1 MPMIKTWPSIIWMWP
16 RVARDGYNVW
26 GNTTAFV
33 RTPTKNYTLGNL
45 NEFASDLPGGS
56 ILIDTFESI
65 INTTLDTTIDPGVK
79 TLCMFANDTKTD
91 LSVSV
96 PSLNPVNRTKSNILT
111 WGDGT
116 VNLQSL
122 EACARWKNVTV
133 RPIKF
138 GGSLAA
144 HTEIVSNPEVLEK
157 VVHWAMGQPV

>member
-1 MPMIKTWPSIIWMWP
+1 
-16 RVARDGYNVW
+16 
-26 GNTTAFV
+26 
-33 RTPTKNYTLGNL
+33 
-45 NEFASDLPGGS
+45 
-56 ILIDTFESI
+56 
-65 INTTLDTTIDPGVK
+65 
-79 TLCMFANDTKTD
+79 MFANDTKTD